1 MDLIPYEHEMRD
13 IISMRNMRLEF
24 QSITKIALE
33 S

>member
-13 IISMRNMRLEF
+13 IILMRNMRLEF